1 MTPSIHAAVIVII
14 VALCTLFTRLLP
26 FLVFGRKGE
35 PSPMIQFLGK
45 ALPPSVIAIL
55 VIYCIK
61 NINFL
66 LPSSIIPQAISITLV
81 VVLHIWKRNNLLSI
95 SLGTICYMFLIQYI
109 F

>member
-1 MTPSIHAAVIVII
+1 MTPSLYAAVIVAV

-26 FLVFGRKGE
+26 FLLFGRNGE

-61 NINFL
+61 NVDFL
-66 LPSSIIPQAISITLV
+66 VPSSIIPQTISIALV
-81 VVLHIWKRNNLLSI
+81 IALHIWKRNDLLSI
-95 SLGTICYMFLIQYI
+95 SLGTVCYMFLIQCV